1 VTKDYQVRAKADPFG
16 IGQGFDDLKTN
27 AAISTVQRENVWHPY
42 YEVNLEDMDFK
53 EKMMQAAEEK
63 KMANVGGAAMTE
75 LQKQLQAHDEGVRLA
90 D

>member
-1 VTKDYQVRAKADPFG
+1 MTKDYQVRGKATPFG
-16 IGQGFDDLKTN
+16 IGAGFDDLKTN

-75 LQKQLQAHDEGVRLA
+75 LQKQL
-90 D
+90 